1 MCAAARCASSL
12 STATLAHHAR
22 ASAISVSP
30 VYGCVHVPHVS
41 HAPIPSLADAA
52 RVRHATCA
60 SPASPR
66 HAHPD
71 CVGAGTLSRHT
82 PFFVFFWRS
91 APFL

>member
-41 HAPIPSLADAA
+41 GRGAREARDVREPRVAAA
-52 RVRHATCA
+52 RAPGLRRRRDALETHEAC
-60 SPASPR
+60 
-66 HAHPD
+66 HFFW
-71 CVGAGTLSRHT
+71 
-82 PFFVFFWRS
+82 PFSFFWRS